1 MKNMKKVYWFS
12 LFAFLLIGGQAMGQ
26 GRLNFGQ
33 TVRQPANE
41 LPRSKSA
48 QKVLKRKA
56 YQSIPGKLDLDENG
70 NFLLSTGWEMIEGY
84 KLAKKGMSL
93 WDIRTHASEW
103 YNAVVPGTVLTT
115 LVEQSVYPDP
125 YYGLNNLLIPDTLCR
140 MDWWYR
146 ISFEIPQDNWNS
158 DYLLLLNGINYK
170 ADIWL
175 NGRRLGTMNGA
186 FKRGCFP
193 VSGLLD
199 KKGLNTLAIHIFPPN
214 NPGIPFEETKE
225 WFGGNGGA
233 LCLDGPTFISSEGWD
248 WIPAIRCRNIG
259 VWQDVKLIRVGD
271 VLMEDPQVITD
282 LPLPDTIYADI
293 MIKVPVV
300 NKTAEEQ
307 IFSINGK
314 IGDIS
319 FSKEVV
325 LHPLDRKEICFTSE
339 KFKQLRFHNPALW
352 WPNGYG
358 AQTLYNLNLTV
369 VQENQVLQTKNIRFG
384 IRELSYKLMAQTP
397 EKKNV
402 RFLYSPTDV
411 KGKEIS
417 LFNYKKRVAIK
428 NPAFP
433 QVVIPTLSDGAVQYL
448 QEEVNRSDNPFLT
461 ICVNGKPI
469 FCRGGNWGMDDG
481 MKRVTRERLEPYFRL
496 HKEANFTM
504 IRNWTGESTE
514 ELFYTLCDEYGLLVW
529 NDFSISTQ
537 GYNLEPLD
545 YELFLSNVKDI
556 VLRFRNHPSIAIW
569 CPRNEGY
576 APEILE
582 DGFQKIVRTMDGT
595 RHYHGNSRDLNL
607 CPSGP
612 WCYIDNQLEYL
623 TERADGF
630 STELG
635 APSVPTVETL
645 RKFIP
650 EEDLWPIGDVWYYH
664 DLHYES
670 FDWKNYIRDV
680 DRLGMAS
687 SCNADEFCSRAQFIN
702 YNLYRNMFETW
713 NQKMW
718 NNASG
723 LLLWMSHPAWP
734 SVIWQTYSYDYETHG
749 SFYGAKKACEPIH
762 IQWNPINRKLQ
773 VINTTL
779 KTVPNAKV
787 SFEIYNLRGQKLYE
801 KKMSVNIG
809 ANVLTDCMEIA
820 IPSGIA
826 ELSLIRTQLLDKKG
840 HAISYNDYW
849 VNPSVPSDFSAL
861 QKGGKAK
868 LQLKSKEIEKTEK
881 RILIQAE
888 IKNISDHIATGIK
901 INVRDIES
909 GKSLLPVYIS
919 DGYFNLL
926 PSEGKRINIEI
937 SRTIGYKE
945 FYLSCDEWIR

>member
-1 MKNMKKVYWFS
+1 MIKVYWFS
-12 LFAFLLIGGQAMGQ
+12 LLVFLLVGGQVKGQ
-26 GRLNFGQ
+26 GKLNFGQ
-33 TVRQPANE
+33 TVRQLADD
-41 LPRSKSA
+41 LPRSKFT
-48 QKVLKRKA
+48 QKDLERKV
-56 YQSIPGKLDLDENG
+56 YQSIPGKLNLDEDG
-70 NFLLSTGWEMIEGY
+70 NFFLSGGWEMIEGY
-84 KLAKKGMSL
+84 KLAGKRMSL
-93 WDIRTHASEW
+93 WDIRTNASEW
-103 YNAVVPGTVLTT
+103 YNATVPGTVLTT

-146 ISFEIPQDNWNS
+146 ISFEVPQKNNIS
-158 DYLLLLNGINYK
+158 DYQIVLNGINYK
-170 ADIWL
+170 ADVWL
-175 NGRRLGTMNGA
+175 NGYRLGTINGA
-186 FKRGCFP
+186 FKRGIFP
-193 VSGLLD
+193 VTDLLNQN
-199 KKGLNTLAIHIFPPN
+199 GLNTLAIHIFPPN
-214 NPGIPFEETKE
+214 NPGIPFEETKD

-248 WIPAIRCRNIG
+248 WIPGIRDRNIG
-259 VWQDVKLIRVGD
+259 IWQDVRLVRVGD

-282 LPLPDTIYADI
+282 LPLPDTAYADI
-293 MIKVPVV
+293 TVKVPVV
-300 NKTAEEQ
+300 NKTVEERT
-307 IFSINGK
+307 FFVNGK

-319 FSKEVV
+319 FSQEVV
-325 LHPLDRKEICFTSE
+325 LNPLERKEICFTSE
-339 KFKQLRFHNPALW
+339 KFEQLRFQNPALW

-369 VQENQVLQTKNIRFG
+369 VRENQVLQTKNSRFG

-411 KGKEIS
+411 GAKGIS
-417 LFNYKKRVAIK
+417 LFNYKKRVAIE
-428 NPAFP
+428 NPAFS
-433 QVVIPTLSDGAVQYL
+433 QVVIPTLSEGAEQYL
-448 QEEVNRSDNPFLT
+448 QKEVNLPENPFLT

-545 YELFLSNVKDI
+545 NELFLSNVQDI

-607 CPSGP
+607 CSSGP
-612 WCYIDNQLEYL
+612 WHYIDNQLEYL

-680 DRLGMAS
+680 EKLGVAPS
-687 SCNADEFCSRAQFIN
+687 RNADEFCSRAQFIN
-702 YNLYRNMFETW
+702 YNLYRNMFEAW

-762 IQWNPINRKLQ
+762 IQWNSINGKLQ
-773 VINTTL
+773 AINTTL
-779 KTVPNAKV
+779 EVVPNAKAL
-787 SFEIYNLRGQKLYE
+787 FEIYNLKGQKLYG
-801 KKMSVNIG
+801 KKISVNLD
-809 ANVLTDCMEIA
+809 ANELTDCMEIA
-820 IPSGIA
+820 VPPEIN
-826 ELSLIRTQLLDKKG
+826 ELSLVRTQLIDKKG
-840 HAISYNDYW
+840 RIISNNDYW

-888 IKNISDHIATGIK
+888 IKNNSGHIATGIK
-901 INVRDIES
+901 VSVRDKES
-909 GKSLLPVYIS
+909 GQSLLPVYVS

-926 PSEGKRINIEI
+926 PGECKQINIEV
-937 SRTIGYKE
+937 SRKPGYKE

>member
-1 MKNMKKVYWFS
+1 MTKVYWFS
-12 LFAFLLIGGQAMGQ
+12 LFTFLLIGGQAIGQ
-26 GRLNFGQ
+26 NKLNFGR
-33 TVRQPANE
+33 TVRQPVNE
-41 LPRSKSA
+41 LPRSKST
-48 QKVLKRKA
+48 QDILKRKA
-56 YQSIPGKLDLDENG
+56 YQSVSGKLSLDDDG
-70 NFLLSTGWEMIEGY
+70 NFLLSGGWEMIEGY
-84 KLAKKGMSL
+84 KLAGRGMSL
-93 WDIRTHASEW
+93 WDIQTNASEW

-125 YYGLNNLLIPDTLCR
+125 YYGLNNLFIPDTLCR

-146 ISFEIPQDNWNS
+146 ISFAVPQDNNDS
-158 DYLLLLNGINYK
+158 DYQILLNGINYK
-170 ADIWL
+170 ADVWL
-175 NGRRLGTMNGA
+175 NGSRLGTINGA
-186 FKRGCFP
+186 FKRGIFP
-193 VSGLLD
+193 VNDLLD
-199 KKGLNTLAIHIFPPN
+199 KQGLNTLAIHVFPPN

-248 WIPAIRCRNIG
+248 WIPGIRDRNIG
-259 VWQDVKLIRVGD
+259 IWQDVRLMRVGD
-271 VLMEDPQVITD
+271 VIMEDPQVITD
-282 LPLPDTIYADI
+282 LPLPDTTYADI
-293 MIKVPVV
+293 TIKIPLV
-300 NKTAEEQ
+300 NNTTEEQ
-307 IFSINGK
+307 IFFVNGK
-314 IGDIS
+314 IGNVS
-319 FSKEVV
+319 FSQKVA
-325 LHPLDRKEICFTSE
+325 LSPLERKEICFTSE
-339 KFKQLRFHNPALW
+339 KFEQLRFQNPALW

-358 AQTLYNLNLTV
+358 AQALYKLNLTV
-369 VQENQVLQTKNIRFG
+369 IRDNQALQTKNIRFG

-397 EKKNV
+397 DKRNV
-402 RFLYSPTDV
+402 RFQYSPTDV
-411 KGKEIS
+411 EEKGKT
-417 LFNYKKRVAIK
+417 LFNYKKRIAIE

-433 QVVIPTLSDGAVQYL
+433 QVVIPTLADGTIRYL
-448 QEEVNRSDNPFLT
+448 QEEVNQSENPFLT

-496 HKEANFTM
+496 HKDANFTM

-529 NDFSISTQ
+529 NDFSLSTQ

-545 YELFLSNVKDI
+545 DELFLSNARDI

-576 APEILE
+576 APDILE
-582 DGFQKIVRTMDGT
+582 DGFQEIVNTVDGT
-595 RHYHGNSRDLNL
+595 RHYHGNSRCLNL

-612 WCYIDNQLEYL
+612 WHYIDNQLEYL
-623 TERADGF
+623 TERANGF

-680 DRLGMAS
+680 EKLGMAPS
-687 SCNADEFCSRAQFIN
+687 RSADEFCSRAQFLN

-718 NNASG
+718 NYASG

-734 SVIWQTYSYDYETHG
+734 SVIWQVYSYDYETHG
-749 SFYGAKKACEPIH
+749 AFYGAKKACEPIH
-762 IQWNPINRKLQ
+762 VQWNSVNGKLQ

-779 KTVPNAKV
+779 GKISNAKA
-787 SFEIYNLRGQKLYE
+787 SFKIYNLKGQKLYE
-801 KKMSVNIG
+801 EKISVNLD
-809 ANVLTDCMEIA
+809 ANGLTDCMEVFV
-820 IPSGIA
+820 PSEIN
-826 ELSLIRTQLLDKKG
+826 ELSLIRTQLLDRKG
-840 HAISYNDYW
+840 HTISYNDYW
-849 VNPSVPSDFSAL
+849 VNPAVPSNFSAL

-868 LQLKSKEIEKTEK
+868 LQLKSKKIKKTEE

-888 IKNISDHIATGIK
+888 IKNNSDLVATGIK
-901 INVRDIES
+901 VNVRDKES
-909 GKSLLPVYIS
+909 GQALLPVYVS
-919 DGYFNLL
+919 EGYFNLL
-926 PSEGKRINIEI
+926 PGECKRIDIEMPEKQ
-937 SRTIGYKE
+937 GNKE
-945 FYLSCDEWIR
+945 FYLSFDEWIR